1 MYTKDEVFELLIDD
15 EYLPILP
22 EGEAEQLKAVYKKF
36 IESYISNRD
45 VLSVEEWLSMEL
57 RESLPEYP
65 ENEGNEIRDQ
75 IVTTLK
81 ANEANQMSLSS
92 AIQNGSSKES
102 WFASVAKKFTSHM
115 STAESVK
122 YLYDL
127 DNAVKS
133 ANESLS
139 NVLTTQSGNVSQNPN
154 LDGFIGE
161 GYHAQTLNLNAQA
174 RGSKFRAKVLQPD
187 GKGYTKNS
195 VDIVIK
201 NANGKNVGRYQSKYG
216 IDSESTL
223 KLFKKGDYRGQ
234 RKLVPDG
241 QEGDIPNSTNVLEA
255 PDGTTSNPLSKRN
268 AKVLQKE
275 AQSGQW
281 NELNWNEYKA
291 KDLAIGIG
299 KQAGYAALLGAAI
312 GSGFYIVEKVRK
324 GEKIN
329 GGEIIEIALTSGADS
344 GIKAAVAGA
353 LKVGVEKGLIGA
365 IPKGTSA
372 GTIASIAFIA
382 VEYAKILVKVATGEI
397 TVKEGIE
404 KMEQTTIV
412 TLVGM
417 AFGFGAL
424 ALIGGALALI
434 GSPLAL
440 IGGPTTFVGFIVFTI
455 GYMVGSSI
463 ADKFLV
469 KGMQMVSEAAKIEIK
484 ERFKEYLND
493 ISQDAANWINLL
505 FGSVSEFI
513 AYAPDLEVIITR
525 IDEMQA
531 NIRNL
536 RQSYLSMSN
545 AVNNAN
551 LVVNNVYNYYNE
563 PYVRSCCRE
572 IQFDLKNAE
581 KYIQSVEGDL
591 DRMRRV
597 LFEAVESY
605 RKADQYGARLI
616 REKAANFN

>member
-1 MYTKDEVFELLIDD
+1 MYTKDEVVELLIDD

-22 EGEAEQLKAVYKKF
+22 EGETDHLKAVYKKF

-57 RESLPEYP
+57 RESLPEYT
-65 ENEGNEIRDQ
+65 ENAGNEIRDQ
-75 IVTTLK
+75 IVSTLK
-81 ANEANQMSLSS
+81 ENEEKQKSLSL
-92 AIQNGSSKES
+92 AIQNGISKES
-102 WFASVAKKFTSHM
+102 WFASEAKKFTSLM
-115 STAESVK
+115 STAESAK

-133 ANESLS
+133 ANQSLS
-139 NVLTTQSGNVSQNPN
+139 NVLMTQSGNVSQNPH
-154 LDGFIGE
+154 LDGFIAE
-161 GYHAQTLNLNAQA
+161 QYHAQTFNLNAEA
-174 RGSKFRAKVLQPD
+174 TGSKFRAKVLQPD

-195 VDIVIK
+195 VDIVIN
-201 NANGKNVGRYQSKYG
+201 NANGKAVTRYQSKYCR
-216 IDSESTL
+216 DSESTW
-223 KLFKKGDYRGQ
+223 KAFKNGDYRGQ

-241 QEGDIPNSTNVLEA
+241 QEVDIRKSTNVLEA
-255 PDGTTSNPLSKRN
+255 PDGTTSNPLSKQK
-268 AKVLQKE
+268 AKNLQKK
-275 AQSGQW
+275 AQNGQW
-281 NELNWNEYKA
+281 NELDWDQYKV
-291 KDLAIGIG
+291 KDLAISIG
-299 KQAGYAALLGAAI
+299 KQTGYAALLGAAI
-312 GSGFYIVEKVRK
+312 GIGFYFAEKAWN

-329 GGEIIEIALTSGADS
+329 GEEIIEAALTSGADF
-344 GIKAAVAGA
+344 GIKAAAASA

-365 IPKGTSA
+365 IPKGTPA
-372 GTIASIAFIA
+372 GTIANIAFVA
-382 VEYAKILVKVATGEI
+382 VEYAKIFGKVATGEI

-404 KMEQTTIV
+404 KMEQTTIA
-412 TLVGM
+412 TLAGLAAGAKGAAIGATIGTVFGPVGTVVG
-417 AFGFGAL
+417 GF
-424 ALIGGALALI
+424 IGG
-434 GSPLAL
+434 
-440 IGGPTTFVGFIVFTI
+440 TI
-455 GYMVGSSI
+455 GYMAGSIVGET
-463 ADKFLV
+463 LV
-469 KGMQMVSEAAKIEIK
+469 KWVQKVREAAKLEIK

-493 ISQDAANWINLL
+493 ISQNTANWINSL

-551 LVVNNVYNYYNE
+551 LVVNNVNNYYNE

-572 IQFDLKNAE
+572 IQFDLKNAQ
-581 KYIQSVEGDL
+581 KYIQSVERDL

-605 RKADQYGARLI
+605 RRADQYGARLI
-616 REKAANFN
+616 REEVANFN